1 MTMGNTNKALPS
13 GRKRWTMTMSNRW
26 PGRCKRHCR
35 DGTIFWRNLLP
46 VVFHPLSILIV
57 STSFILSLPS
67 LVLSLF
73 LIIRKF
79 CFIGLTGCITSFL
92 VKVRVI
98 KHMIYKFSN
107 KGNQSSLTDPFW
119 HFFCRVVSH
128 SKIRQE
134 VSSPFSLT
142 LCYRN
147 FALKFFNILCDM

>member
-1 MTMGNTNKALPS
+1 MEPS
-13 GRKRWTMTMSNRW
+13 FR
-26 PGRCKRHCR
+26 
-35 DGTIFWRNLLP
+35 GTCFLL
-46 VVFHPLSILIV
+46 FSILSIGILIV
-57 STSFILSLPS
+57 TTSFIMFLQS

-98 KHMIYKFSN
+98 KHMIYKFRN

-119 HFFCRVVSH
+119 HFFFRFVSH
-128 SKIRQE
+128 SIIRIFNLTKDLMAE

-147 FALKFFNILCDM
+147 FALKLFNIPCDM